1 MTTLRPW
8 LASTWEGLCARIAAQ
23 RFPHALLVTGA
34 SGLGKRDLVA
44 ALVARL
50 LCPTPRDDGF
60 ACGLCRGCQLRAAGT
75 HPDRVAVTLEAR
87 DDGKLRTE
95 ITIDQ
100 IRALGERFASRP
112 AFGGWQVVTID
123 PADRMNVAAANALLK
138 TLEEPS
144 ANTALI
150 LVADEPARLPA
161 TIRSRCQRIELR
173 PPDLSTARAWLMAQ
187 DVAPVA
193 ADEALLLADGNPGA
207 AKAMLDAD
215 VGRMVDALIQDMGD
229 AARGRSLAAIAARW
243 GEQDNDALFAMLAR
257 LVLLAMR
264 PMPEVQSL
272 PRVAAMARL
281 TAPADFRKLQAWW
294 DHLNLARAR
303 LSTPLRKDLA
313 IIELLDEWRAA
324 VNAGAA

>member
-1 MTTLRPW
+1 MSLQPW
-8 LASTWEGLCARIAAQ
+8 LPPVWDGLRARIEAQ
-23 RFPHALLVTGA
+23 RFPHALLLTGPA
-34 SGLGKRDLVA
+34 GLGKRDLVL
-44 ALVARL
+44 ALVARM

-60 ACGLCRGCQLRAAGT
+60 ACGLCRGCRLLAAGT
-75 HPDRVAVTLEAR
+75 HPDRVAVALEAR

-100 IRALGERFASRP
+100 IRALGVRFASRP
-112 AFGGWQVVTID
+112 SFGGWQVVTVD

-150 LVADEPARLPA
+150 LVADDPARLPA

-173 PPDLSTARAWLMAQ
+173 PPDLATARAWLIAQ
-187 DVAPVA
+187 GAAPPL

-207 AKAMLDAD
+207 AKALLDA
-215 VGRMVDALIQDMGD
+215 GFGGMVDALISDMND
-229 AARGRSLAAIAARW
+229 AARGLPLAVIAARW
-243 GEQDNDALFAMLAR
+243 GEQDCDALFAMLAR
-257 LVLLAMR
+257 LVLLSMR
-264 PMPEVQSL
+264 VAPEAQSL
-272 PRVAAMARL
+272 PRVNAMARL
-281 TAPADFRKLQAWW
+281 TTQADFRKLQAWW

-324 VNAGAA
+324 VDAGAA

>member
-1 MTTLRPW
+1 MSLQPW
-8 LASTWEGLCARIAAQ
+8 LASTWDGLCARIAAQ
-23 RFPHALLVTGA
+23 RFPHALLVVGP
-34 SGLGKRDLVA
+34 SGLGKRDLVS

-50 LCPTPRDDGF
+50 LCPTPRADGR
-60 ACGLCRGCQLRAAGT
+60 ACGLCRGCQLRLAGT
-75 HPDRVAVTLEAR
+75 HPDRLQVTLEAR

-100 IRALGERFASRP
+100 IRTLGERFAARP
-112 AFGGWQVVTID
+112 SFGGWQVVTID

-138 TLEEPS
+138 TLEEPA

-173 PPDLSTARAWLMAQ
+173 PPDLATARAWLVAQ
-187 DVAPVA
+187 GGEGAA

-207 AKAMLDAD
+207 AKAMLDAG
-215 VGRMVDALIQDMGD
+215 VGRLVDALIADLHD
-229 AARGRSLAAIAARW
+229 AARGRPLAAIAARW
-243 GEQDNDALFAMLAR
+243 GEQDCDALFAMLAR
-257 LVLLAMR
+257 LVVLAMR
-264 PMPEVQSL
+264 PAPETASL
-272 PRVAAMARL
+272 PRIGAMARL
-281 TAPADFRKLQAWW
+281 TAQADFRKLQAWW

-324 VNAGAA
+324 INADAA

>member
-1 MTTLRPW
+1 MSLQPW
-8 LASTWEGLCARIAAQ
+8 LAPIWDGLRARIEAQ
-23 RFPHALLVTGA
+23 RFPHALLIAGA
-34 SGLGKRDLVA
+34 SGLGKRDLVS

-50 LCPTPRDDGF
+50 LCPTPRADGF
-60 ACGLCRGCQLRAAGT
+60 ACGFCRGCQLRMAGT
-75 HPDRVAVTLEAR
+75 HPDRLQVTLEAR

-100 IRALGERFASRP
+100 IRALGQRFAAKPS
-112 AFGGWQVVTID
+112 FGGWQVVSID

-138 TLEEPS
+138 TLEES
-144 ANTALI
+144 ASNTALI

-161 TIRSRCQRIELR
+161 TIRSRCQRIDLR
-173 PPDLSTARAWLMAQ
+173 PPDPSTARSWLIAQ
-187 DVAPVA
+187 GAAPA
-193 ADEALLLADGNPGA
+193 LADEALLFADGNPGA

-215 VGRMVDALIQDMGD
+215 IGRTVDALLADMND

-243 GEQDNDALFAMLAR
+243 GEQDCDALFAMLAR

-264 PMPEVQSL
+264 HTADVQAM

-281 TAPADFRKLQAWW
+281 TAPADFRKLQTWW

-313 IIELLDEWRAA
+313 IVELLDEWRAA
-324 VNAGAA
+324 VNADAA

>member
-1 MTTLRPW
+1 MSLQPW
-8 LASTWEGLCARIAAQ
+8 LQPVWDGLCARIEAQ
-23 RFPHALLVTGA
+23 RFPHALLLTGPT
-34 SGLGKRDLVA
+34 GLGKRDLVL
-44 ALVARL
+44 ALVARM

-60 ACGLCRGCQLRAAGT
+60 ACGLCRGCRLLAAGT
-75 HPDRVAVTLEAR
+75 HPDRVAVALEAR

-100 IRALGERFASRP
+100 IRALGVRFASRP
-112 AFGGWQVVTID
+112 SFGGWQVVTVD

-150 LVADEPARLPA
+150 LVADDPARLPA

-173 PPDLSTARAWLMAQ
+173 PPDLATARAWLIAQ
-187 DVAPVA
+187 GAAPPL

-207 AKAMLDAD
+207 AKALLDA
-215 VGRMVDALIQDMGD
+215 GFGGMVDALISDMND
-229 AARGRSLAAIAARW
+229 AARGLPLAVIAARW
-243 GEQDNDALFAMLAR
+243 GEQDCDALFAMLAR
-257 LVLLAMR
+257 LVLLSMR
-264 PMPEVQSL
+264 VAPEAQSL
-272 PRVAAMARL
+272 PRVNAMARL
-281 TAPADFRKLQAWW
+281 TTQADFRKLQAWW

-324 VNAGAA
+324 VDAGAA